1 MPQGGSISDE
11 TADYIVQ
18 LDGGTDFA
26 VPRLKETLRT
36 GCLQRKKRSRF
47 RFLDEITFKLLINEK
62 VVTDTKPLME
72 A

>member
-36 GCLQRKKRSRF
+36 GGLQRKKKES
-47 RFLDEITFKLLINEK
+47 LQGSWMKLLSNFLSMK
-62 VVTDTKPLME
+62 R
-72 A
+72 